1 MHMDMIMTNS
11 SSSFQNTITF
21 EMELS
26 ELHKL
31 VVTILKLYHF
41 KQKPKIASYLDYK
54 PFLN

>member
-1 MHMDMIMTNS
+1 MHMDLIMTNS

-41 KQKPKIASYLDYK
+41 KKSQKLHHT
-54 PFLN
+54 